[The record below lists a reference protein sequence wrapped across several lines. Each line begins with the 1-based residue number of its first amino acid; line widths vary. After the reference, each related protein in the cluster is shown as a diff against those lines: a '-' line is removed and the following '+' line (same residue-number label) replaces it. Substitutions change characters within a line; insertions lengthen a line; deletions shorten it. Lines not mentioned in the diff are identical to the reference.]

1 MSDLKTKNPI
11 LQIQKLSQRFPVGTN
26 LLGRPTQWLHAV
38 ENVSLTLFPS
48 ETLGIVGESGCGKS
62 TLARSILHLQPPSG
76 GQVLFEGQDLSRLSA
91 AQLRELRRDM
101 QIVLQDPFGALN
113 PRRSVGASI
122 ADGLVG
128 KDKRRRAEALLERVG
143 LRALDVNRYPHEFSG
158 GQRQRI
164 CIARA
169 LAPQPRLLIADEAV
183 SALDVSVQ
191 AQILNL
197 LADLRSDF
205 GLTFLFISHNLSVV
219 RVFCD
224 RVAVMYL
231 GRVVESGPTES
242 LFTDPAHPY
251 TRALISAVPVP
262 DPARRHQHVALR
274 GDLPSPLSPPSGCA
288 FRNRC
293 PYAAEVC
300 AQSIPPLASLEGGR
314 EVACHRIDAVRRGPI
329 WTQAKE
335 ST

>member
-1 MSDLKTKNPI
+1 MSDLKAQSPI
-11 LQIQKLSQRFPVGTN
+11 LQIRELSQRFPVGTN
-26 LLGRPTQWLHAV
+26 VLGRPTQWLHAV
-38 ENVSLTLFPS
+38 QDVSITLLPG

-62 TLARSILHLQPPSG
+62 TLARSILHLPPPSG
-76 GQVLFEGQDLSRLSA
+76 GQVLFEGQDLSLTNA
-91 AQLRELRRDM
+91 AELRNLRRDM

-128 KDKRRRAEALLERVG
+128 KDKHRRAGALLERVG

-205 GLTFLFISHNLSVV
+205 QLTFLFISHNLSVV
-219 RVFCD
+219 RAFCD

-231 GRVVESGPTES
+231 GRVVESSPSEL
-242 LFTDPAHPY
+242 LFTDPIHPY

-288 FRNRC
+288 FRTRC

-300 AQSIPPLASLEGGR
+300 AQSVPPLVPLEGGR
-314 EVACHRIDAVRRGPI
+314 EVACHRIDVVRRGPI